1 MTAFLMSHDSGSKA
15 LVYWDSKHLAPDIAY
30 AVLNKGHTGLCGREQ
45 LLAAPHGLP
54 HVVTARLDPHSAP
67 LFQLAEAIGHFR
79 RDSPSPCV
87 SAFGSGH
94 NRQLRGGPLC
104 PASVPTDSLSPVSAL
119 GRPQPTSFV
128 ANPRR
133 LGGAP
138 PSSARV
144 SLATPTNGCG
154 LG

>member
-119 GRPQPTSFV
+119 GRPQPPSFV

-144 SLATPTNGCG
+144 SLAGQCP
-154 LG
+154 